1 MQASHPAAMG
11 RTVLVTG
18 GSKRIGREICLRLAL
33 DGFAVAVH
41 HRNSEPESLEVVEE
55 ILSIGS
61 DAFSVRCDLSETGA
75 ASRLIGQCQDEL
87 GPITDLVN
95 NASIFEYDDI
105 FSVTEGSWDSHM
117 AINARA
123 QTMLIRALAEGM
135 PDGESGSVVNI
146 IDQKIASPNPDY
158 LSYTASRF
166 AMLGMTETLA
176 RALSPKVRVNAVAPG
191 HTLASP
197 EQTDSGFA
205 KAQAETPLGYGPEPG
220 DVAEAASFLLNSKAV
235 TGQVIFVDCGERF
248 LNRGRDVVFETEG

>member
-1 MQASHPAAMG
+1 MLASHPAAMV

-18 GSKRIGREICLRLAL
+18 GSKRIGREICLRLAR

-55 ILSIGS
+55 IVSMGS
-61 DAFSVRCDLSETGA
+61 DAVSVSCNLSEIGA
-75 ASRLIGQCQDEL
+75 ASGLIGQCNAEL

-105 FSVTEGSWDSHM
+105 FSVSESSWDSHM
-117 AINARA
+117 AVNARA
-123 QTMLIRALAEGM
+123 QTMLIRALAEGI

-158 LSYTASRF
+158 LSYTASRY
-166 AMLGMTETLA
+166 AMLGMTEALA
-176 RALSPKVRVNAVAPG
+176 RGLAPKVRVNAVAPG

-197 EQTDSGFA
+197 EQTDYGFK
-205 KAQAETPLGYGPEPG
+205 KAQAETPLGYGPEPR
-220 DVAEAASFLLNSKAV
+220 DVADSVSFLLNSKAL
-235 TGQVIFVDCGERF
+235 TGQVLFVDCGERF
-248 LNRGRDVVFETEG
+248 LNRGRDVVFETEE